1 MIRQK
6 FDIGDLVEV
15 DVPYSEENS
24 KLLGLVVKTKL
35 INPQTNTSEQKWHD
49 DEYTCMIKVLKAPD
63 PEASKETQ
71 WIRAK
76 WLKQIAKVKFSS

>member
-35 INPQTNTSEQKWHD
+35 INPQTNTSEQSL
-49 DEYTCMIKVLKAPD
+49 V
-63 PEASKETQ
+63 
-71 WIRAK
+71 
-76 WLKQIAKVKFSS
+76 

>member
-1 MIRQK
+1 MVRQK

-15 DVPYSEENS
+15 DVPYSEEHN

-35 INPQTNTSEQKWHD
+35 INPQTNTNKQKWHD
-49 DEYTCMIKVLKAPD
+49 DEYSCMVRILKSSD
-63 PEASKETQ
+63 DEDFRETK

-76 WLKQIAKVKFSS
+76 WLKQIAKVKFCS